1 MPSDIVS
8 KVVSKVGSIVPDDD
22 SDTDDFVARD
32 TVSADADRQQQA
44 EARPHSPPALSLS
57 LPCRAE
63 DGGCC
68 WQMQLLVLL
77 LSLLVFLLIS
87 VALCWYRYS
96 TMVQVRPP
104 LPNPKPHAP
113 LSCC

>member
-44 EARPHSPPALSLS
+44 EARPHSPTP
-57 LPCRAE
+57 LPCRR
-63 DGGCC
+63 
-68 WQMQLLVLL
+68 L
-77 LSLLVFLLIS
+77 
-87 VALCWYRYS
+87 
-96 TMVQVRPP
+96 RPRG
-104 LPNPKPHAP
+104 
-113 LSCC
+113 

>member
-44 EARPHSPPALSLS
+44 EARPYSPR
-57 LPCRAE
+57 PCRA
-63 DGGCC
+63 GGR
-68 WQMQLLVLL
+68 L
-77 LSLLVFLLIS
+77 
-87 VALCWYRYS
+87 
-96 TMVQVRPP
+96 RPRG
-104 LPNPKPHAP
+104 
-113 LSCC
+113 

>member
-44 EARPHSPPALSLS
+44 EARPHSPP
-57 LPCRAE
+57 PCRT
-63 DGGCC
+63 GG
-68 WQMQLLVLL
+68 
-77 LSLLVFLLIS
+77 
-87 VALCWYRYS
+87 
-96 TMVQVRPP
+96 
-104 LPNPKPHAP
+104 
-113 LSCC
+113 